1 MSPDDTDP
9 ADYPDAVDVPLPARQ
24 PAIRIMTMPA
34 DTNPAGAIFG
44 GWLMSHVDVAG
55 SIEALRIARG
65 PVATVAVNAFQF
77 RQPLWVGDLV
87 SFYADVI
94 KIGRTSVTVAVEVFA
109 QRNPQNPQCVKVTEA
124 VLTYVAVGPD
134 KRPRPIAQAQ
144 ADSEQATTPTQ
155 VHSTRFDD

>member
-1 MSPDDTDP
+1 MSHDP
-9 ADYPDAVDVPLPARQ
+9 AHAPPTVRLPERQ

-55 SIEALRIARG
+55 SIEALRVARG

-77 RQPLWVGDLV
+77 RHPVLVGDLV

-94 KIGRTSVTVAVEVFA
+94 KIGRTSVTVAVEVYA
-109 QRNPQNPQCVKVTEA
+109 QRNPQEPECVKVTEA

-134 KRPRPIAQAQ
+134 KRPRPVPQAHPGG
-144 ADSEQATTPTQ
+144 AAATTPVPPT
-155 VHSTRFDD
+155 